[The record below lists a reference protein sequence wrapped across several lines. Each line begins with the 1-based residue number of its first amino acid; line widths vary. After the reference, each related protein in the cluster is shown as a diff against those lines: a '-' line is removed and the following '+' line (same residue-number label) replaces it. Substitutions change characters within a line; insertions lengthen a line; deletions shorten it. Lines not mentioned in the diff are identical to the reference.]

1 MSVFSE
7 VAAADVRFRPRLRH
21 RILSVVAVLAVL
33 SAFAGGVAR
42 AAAPRRPVAC
52 ARCDSDVAVVTARLL
67 AEINAERRASGLY
80 VLVVSPALAE
90 AAGYHDRQMLE
101 QGFFGHDSPDGAS
114 FWQRLTRFYP
124 PQTGRYWAV
133 GENLLRA
140 SPGAAAET
148 MLRSWLASAPH
159 RRVLLDPS
167 WRSIGLA
174 IRHVSAAGGVYSGRP
189 VTVVT
194 ADFGVR

>member
-1 MSVFSE
+1 ME
-7 VAAADVRFRPRLRH
+7 TAADVQLPGRLRQS
-21 RILSVVAVLAVL
+21 ILPVVGALAVL
-33 SAFAGGVAR
+33 SLSASGVAS
-42 AAAPRRPVAC
+42 AAVPSTPVVC
-52 ARCDSDVAVVTARLL
+52 SRCDSDIAAVTTRLL
-67 AEINAERRASGLY
+67 AEINAERRASGLH
-80 VLVVSPALAE
+80 VLAVSPALAE

-101 QGFFGHDSPDGAS
+101 RGFFGHNSPDGAS
-114 FWQRLTRFYP
+114 FWQRLKRFYP
-124 PQTGRYWAV
+124 PETGRFWAV

-140 SPGAAAET
+140 SPGTGAET

-167 WRSIGLA
+167 WRSVGLA
-174 IRHVSAAGGVYSGRP
+174 IRHVSMAGGVYGGRP

>member
-1 MSVFSE
+1 M
-7 VAAADVRFRPRLRH
+7 VAAADMRLPRLRH
-21 RILSVVAVLAVL
+21 SILSAVAVLAVL
-33 SAFAGGVAR
+33 SASGGGAAR
-42 AAAPRRPVAC
+42 AAAPSTPVAC
-52 ARCDSDVAVVTARLL
+52 SACDSDVTAVTTRLL
-67 AEINAERRASGLY
+67 AEINAERHANGLH

-101 QGFFGHDSPDGAS
+101 QGFFGHNSPDGAA
-114 FWQRLTRFYP
+114 FWQRLKRFYP
-124 PQTGRYWAV
+124 PKTGRYWAV

-140 SPGAAAET
+140 SPGTTAET
-148 MLRSWLASAPH
+148 MLRNWLASAPH

-174 IRHVSAAGGVYSGRP
+174 IRHVSTASGVYSGRP

>member
-1 MSVFSE
+1 LRQLRYSIFTI
-7 VAAADVRFRPRLRH
+7 VATLT
-21 RILSVVAVLAVL
+21 VL
-33 SAFAGGVAR
+33 STSIGGAAR
-42 AAAPRRPVAC
+42 AAALSASATC
-52 ARCDSDVAVVTARLL
+52 ARCDADIATVTAHLL
-67 AEINAERRASGLY
+67 REINAERQANGLH
-80 VLVVSPALAE
+80 VLAVSPALAE

-101 QGFFGHDSPDGAS
+101 HGFFGHDSPDGAT
-114 FWQRLTRFYP
+114 FWQRVTRFYP
-124 PQTGRYWAV
+124 PKTGRYWAV

-167 WRSIGLA
+167 WRNIGLA
-174 IRHVSAAGGVYSGRP
+174 IRHVSTAGGVYGWRP

>member
-1 MSVFSE
+1 M
-7 VAAADVRFRPRLRH
+7 RLPRLRH
-21 RILSVVAVLAVL
+21 SILSVVAVVAVL
-33 SAFAGGVAR
+33 SASGGRAAR
-42 AAAPRRPVAC
+42 AAAPSTPVAC
-52 ARCDSDVAVVTARLL
+52 SRCDSDVAAVTTRLL
-67 AEINAERRASGLY
+67 AEINAERHANSLH

-101 QGFFGHDSPDGAS
+101 QGFFGHNSPDGAA
-114 FWQRLTRFYP
+114 FWQRLKRFYP
-124 PQTGRYWAV
+124 PKTGRYWAV

-140 SPGAAAET
+140 SPGTAAET
-148 MLRSWLASAPH
+148 MLQNWLASAPH

-174 IRHVSAAGGVYSGRP
+174 IRHVSTAGGVYSGRP

>member
-1 MSVFSE
+1 ME
-7 VAAADVRFRPRLRH
+7 AAADVQLPGGCDIASSPSLVPWRC
-21 RILSVVAVLAVL
+21 SAL
-33 SAFAGGVAR
+33 SAGGAAR
-42 AAAPRRPVAC
+42 AAVPSTPVVC
-52 ARCDSDVAVVTARLL
+52 ARCDSDIAAVTTRLL
-67 AEINAERRASGLY
+67 AEINAERRASGLH
-80 VLVVSPALAE
+80 VLAVSPALAE

-101 QGFFGHDSPDGAS
+101 HGFFGHNSPDGAS
-114 FWQRLTRFYP
+114 FWQRLKRFYP
-124 PQTGRYWAV
+124 PETGRYWAV

-140 SPGAAAET
+140 SPGTGAET

-167 WRSIGLA
+167 WRSVGLA
-174 IRHVSAAGGVYSGRP
+174 IRHVSMAGGVFGGRP